1 MDESTTKDEAFE
13 EARQQMVDSQ
23 IASRGVRDPRVLD
36 AMREVPRHLFVLPQ
50 LAEFAYSDTPLP
62 LSDGQTISQPVI
74 VARMLE
80 AAELS
85 PDDRVL
91 DVGTGSGYAAA
102 VASRLAAHVDSI
114 ERYESLA
121 DSARHTLQE
130 HGFYNVDVHH
140 ADGTRGWPAS
150 APFDAIIAAAGGPD
164 VPPAWREQLAI
175 GGRLVMP
182 VGASMETQQLIKVTR
197 RSDTEFDEEN
207 LWDVHFVPLIGE
219 QGWPEDGN
227 ETTPAKEFREPPG
240 GMPLKQSRRQPQ
252 QQSPTQRQPQSQRQS
267 QRQAQP
273 RKQRQPQ
280 PLAGLI
286 AAAARPLPE
295 PEDASFGDAFDHLRT
310 KRVVLLG
317 ECSHGTSEFYRGR
330 AAITRR
336 LVERHG
342 FNIVAVEADWPDAAV
357 IDGYVRSREPRTDEP
372 PFQRFPVWMWRNEE
386 FAAFVRWLRAHNERA
401 ADERRCGFY
410 GLDMYSLSA
419 SIAAVL
425 DYLDRT
431 DPEAAQVARERYG
444 CLTPWQ
450 KDPQVYGRAAF
461 SAGFATCE
469 NAVVQQ
475 LQDLLRKRLEQSNGD
490 SDRWFDAAQNARLVA
505 SAERYYRIMYRSS
518 ADSWNLRDTHMFE
531 TLESL
536 LDSRGPDSR
545 AVVWAHNSHIGNAAA
560 TEMGR
565 VRNELN
571 VGQLCRERFCDTA
584 ALIGFGTHAGAVA
597 AASDW
602 DGPMEV
608 KVVRPSRD
616 DSYEYQFHA
625 SGEARCFVDLSRGA
639 DALLRERL
647 NEARLERFIGVIYRP
662 ETELHSHYAE
672 AVLPEQFD
680 GYVWFDT
687 TTAVEPL
694 ATRATEREPDL
705 YPFGV

>member
-1 MDESTTKDEAFE
+1 MDESTVNEEAFD
-13 EARQQMVDSQ
+13 EARQQMVESQ
-23 IASRGVRDPRVLD
+23 IAARGVRDARVLD
-36 AMREVPRHLFVLPQ
+36 AMREVPRHLFVPPE

-62 LSDGQTISQPVI
+62 LADGQTISQPVI

-80 AAELS
+80 AAQLS
-85 PDDRVL
+85 PGDRVL

-102 VASRLAAHVDSI
+102 VASRIVAHVDSI
-114 ERYESLA
+114 ERHASLA
-121 DSARHTLQE
+121 DSARQALHK
-130 HGFYNVDVHH
+130 HAFHNVAVHH
-140 ADGTRGWPAS
+140 ADGTRGWPAA

-164 VPPAWREQLAI
+164 VPQAWREQLAI

-182 VGASMETQQLIKVTR
+182 VGASTETQRLIRVTR
-197 RSDTEFDEEN
+197 RSDTEFDEE
-207 LWDVHFVPLIGE
+207 DICGVHFVPLIGE
-219 QGWPEDGN
+219 QGWPEEDGVAAAGA
-227 ETTPAKEFREPPG
+227 EQSSEAGGGVSVDEPQGQQRGPTRARTQRPTQRPTP
-240 GMPLKQSRRQPQ
+240 KQAR
-252 QQSPTQRQPQSQRQS
+252 TQRQPHS
-267 QRQAQP
+267 
-273 RKQRQPQ
+273 
-280 PLAGLI
+280 LAGLI
-286 AAAARPLPE
+286 AASARPLPE
-295 PEDASFGDAFDHLRT
+295 PEDETFADAFDHLRT

-317 ECSHGTSEFYRGR
+317 ECSHGTSEFYRAR

-342 FNIVAVEADWPDAAV
+342 FTIVAVEADWPDAAV
-357 IDGYVRSREPRTDEP
+357 IDSYARAREPRNGEP

-386 FAAFVRWLRAHNERA
+386 FAAFVRWLRAHNEQQS
-401 ADERRCGFY
+401 DGRRCGFY

-431 DPEAAQVARERYG
+431 DPEAARIARERYG

-461 SAGFATCE
+461 SAGFRTCE
-469 NAVVQQ
+469 NAVIQQ
-475 LQDLLRKRLEQSNGD
+475 LQDLLRKRLDEANVDGEH
-490 SDRWFDAAQNARLVA
+490 WFDATQNARLVA
-505 SAERYYRIMYRSS
+505 SAERYYRTMYRSS
-518 ADSWNLRDTHMFE
+518 AASWNLRDTHMFE

-536 LDSRGPDSR
+536 LDSQGPDSR

-571 VGQLCRERFCDTA
+571 VGQLCRERFGDAA
-584 ALIGFGTHAGAVA
+584 ALIGFGTHAGDVA

-602 DGPMEV
+602 DGPMEI
-608 KVVRPSRD
+608 KAVRPSRE

-625 SGEARCFVDLSRGA
+625 SGEPRCVVDLSSDA
-639 DALLRERL
+639 DALLRARL
-647 NEARLERFIGVIYRP
+647 SEARLERFIGVIYRP

-680 GYVWFDT
+680 AYVWFDT
-687 TTAVEPL
+687 TRAVEPL
-694 ATRATEREPDL
+694 ATRATERAPDL